1 MSDRPGAPALKIGI
15 LGSRGIPN
23 HYGGYEQFAEYLSL
37 GLVEK
42 GHEVSV
48 YVSSLHPYRETSWR
62 GVRLIRKKDPEN
74 RLGPFGQF
82 VYDYHCLRDARR
94 RGFDVL
100 LQLGYTSSA
109 VWYRLWP
116 KDAVNIVHLDGLE
129 WKRSKY
135 SRPVRYFLKKMEA
148 CVTRRADALI
158 ADSPAIRD
166 YTFRTYGCESE
177 MVAYGAETGLED
189 DPRRLETFGLAPKA
203 YFLVIS
209 RFVPEN
215 NLEIILEGY
224 LAANSGI
231 PLVVI
236 GNTDNRYGRRLIRRY
251 NQPGV
256 RFAGPVFDK
265 PALDTL
271 RINAALY
278 FHGHSVGGTNPSLL
292 EAMACKTPVCAHR
305 NVFNAAVLGPDA
317 FYFSNPQELAGVIR
331 GLDAETRVGDWVRAN
346 YRKIEE
352 EYQWKGVVE
361 RMEGVFWGVLGGRRQ
376 MLDSG

>member
-1 MSDRPGAPALKIGI
+1 MSDRPGFPALKIGI
-15 LGSRGIPN
+15 LGCRGIPN

-42 GHEVSV
+42 GHEVYV
-48 YVSSLHPYRETSWR
+48 YISTLHPYRENHWR
-62 GVRLIRKKDPEN
+62 GVRLIRKKDPED

-129 WKRSKY
+129 WKRNKY
-135 SRPVRYFLKKMEA
+135 SRLVRYFLKKMEA
-148 CVTRRADALI
+148 LVVRRADALI

-166 YTFRTYGCESE
+166 YTRRTYNRDSAQ
-177 MVAYGAETGLED
+177 VAYGAETGLRA
-189 DPRRLETFGLAPKA
+189 DPRHLEALGLEPHR
-203 YFLVIS
+203 YFLAIS

-215 NLEIILEGY
+215 NLEMILEGF
-224 LAANSGI
+224 LKAPQV
-231 PLVVI
+231 PLVLI
-236 GNTDNRYGRRLIRRY
+236 GNLDNRYGRRLAKRFNHPSI
-251 NQPGV
+251 
-256 RFAGPVFDK
+256 RFAGAIYDK
-265 PALDTL
+265 PALDSL
-271 RINAALY
+271 RTYARLY

-305 NVFNAAVLGPDA
+305 NDFNAAVLGADA
-317 FYFSNPQELAGVIR
+317 FYFSDSDELGRVIR
-331 GLDAETRVGDWVRAN
+331 EQEPDAGARVKDWVAAN

-352 EYQWKGVVE
+352 QYRWKEVVE
-361 RMEGVFWGVLGGRRQ
+361 KLEAFFWWTAYGRR
-376 MLDSG
+376 